1 MGKAIARRFLKKGYE
16 VLGWNRTRK
25 KAEELVTE
33 GLIILD
39 SPAAIGEQAD
49 IIFLAVADSPAV
61 EAVLFSKNGLLKSL
75 KEGTIVI
82 NISTIMPGD
91 AIRFHKAIKE
101 RDAYYI
107 DCPVLGS
114 PRDIERGK
122 LIILFGGDQNLLS
135 KVRSLLE
142 DLGEKI
148 FYMGDVGKASAMKL
162 IFNMVSPSL
171 VILLGEAIN
180 MGIKA
185 GLDVDKVV
193 EVLLE
198 GPLRSA
204 IERYYNK
211 IMNPNPPVTFTL
223 RLMVKDLEYANR
235 FAYEL
240 GMPLFIPAIVK
251 NIYSIALANGF
262 GDEYHA
268 RVYKVLKRIS
278 GLE

>member
-16 VLGWNRTRK
+16 VLSWNRTRK

-49 IIFLAVADSPAV
+49 VIFLAVADSPAV
-61 EAVLFSKNGLLKSL
+61 EAVLFSENGLLKSL

-101 RDAYYI
+101 HGAYYI

-114 PRDIERGK
+114 PRDIEQGK

-193 EVLLE
+193 EVLSE

-204 IERYYNK
+204 IERYHHK

-240 GMPLFIPAIVK
+240 GMPLFIPATAK
-251 NIYSIALANGF
+251 NIYSIALANGL